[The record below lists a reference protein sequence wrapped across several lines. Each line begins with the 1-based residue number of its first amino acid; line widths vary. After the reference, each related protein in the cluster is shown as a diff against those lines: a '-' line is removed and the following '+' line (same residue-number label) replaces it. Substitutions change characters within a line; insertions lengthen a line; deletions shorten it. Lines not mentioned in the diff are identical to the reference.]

1 MAQRPRVFITGARR
15 GIGRGIAFGFAKAG
29 YDVVI
34 NDLTPENEAQETLA
48 GLRDHGAKA
57 VYLQGN
63 IADVK
68 SLPALAENAFAA
80 FGGLDCLVNNA
91 GISVRRRGDI
101 LEVTP
106 DSYDEVMGINLRGTF
121 FLTQQIARRM
131 VAATSPHPRSIISLS
146 SANAVLVA
154 PERAEYCLSKTGVAM
169 MTKLYA
175 VRLAE
180 KDIACFEIRPG
191 IIRSDMTAVVKER
204 YDKLIAEGISPTRRW
219 GEPEDIA
226 RVAVS
231 LASGNFHFSTGDAYH
246 VDGGLFIHRL

>member
-1 MAQRPRVFITGARR
+1 MSHRPRVFVTGARR
-15 GIGRGIAFGFAKAG
+15 GIGRGIAFGFAEAG

-34 NDLTPENEAQETLA
+34 NDLVPENEAQDALA
-48 GLRDHGAKA
+48 ALRERGAKA
-57 VYLQGN
+57 AYLQGN
-63 IADVK
+63 IADVTQ
-68 SLPALAENAFAA
+68 LPVLAETAFSA

-91 GISVRRRGDI
+91 GISVRKRGDI
-101 LEVTP
+101 LDVTP
-106 DSYDEVMGINLRGTF
+106 ESYDEVMGINLRGTF
-121 FLTQQIARRM
+121 FLTQEIARRM
-131 VAATSPHPRSIISLS
+131 AAATSPHPRSIISLS
-146 SANAVLVA
+146 SANAVMAA

-191 IIRSDMTAVVKER
+191 IIRSDMTAVVKDR
-204 YDKLIAEGISPTRRW
+204 YDKLIAEGITPTRRW

-246 VDGGLFIHRL
+246 VDGGLHIHRL

>member
-1 MAQRPRVFITGARR
+1 MRFLFAIAHYFAFDGVGYHGSTGPDPLPRQRA
-15 GIGRGIAFGFAKAG
+15 
-29 YDVVI
+29 
-34 NDLTPENEAQETLA
+34 LA
-48 GLRDHGAKA
+48 GCIGALHGLLAGPA
-57 VYLQGN
+57 
-63 IADVK
+63 IEADW
-68 SLPALAENAFAA
+68 
-80 FGGLDCLVNNA
+80 G
-91 GISVRRRGDI
+91 
-101 LEVTP
+101 
-106 DSYDEVMGINLRGTF
+106 
-121 FLTQQIARRM
+121 ARRM

-154 PERAEYCLSKTGVAM
+154 PDRAEYCLSKTGVSM

-204 YDKLIAEGISPTRRW
+204 YDKLIADGIAPTRRW

-246 VDGGLFIHRL
+246 VDGGLLIHRL

>member
-1 MAQRPRVFITGARR
+1 MSQRPRVFITGARR
-15 GIGRGIAFGFAKAG
+15 GIGRGIAFAFADAG

-34 NDLTPENEAQETLA
+34 ADLVAESETQEVLT
-48 GLRDHGAKA
+48 GLRERGAKA

-63 IADVK
+63 IADLK
-68 SLPALAENAFAA
+68 NLPSLADKAFSA
-80 FGGLDCLVNNA
+80 FRGLDCLVNNA
-91 GISVRRRGDI
+91 GVSVRKRGDI

-106 DSYDEVMGINLRGTF
+106 ESYDEVMGINLRGTF
-121 FLTQQIARRM
+121 FLTQEIARRM
-131 VAATSPHPRSIISLS
+131 VATTSPHPRSIISLS

-154 PERAEYCLSKTGVAM
+154 PDRAEYCLSKVGVSM

-180 KDIACFEIRPG
+180 PGIACFEIRPG
-191 IIRSDMTAVVKER
+191 IIHSDMTAVVKDR

-226 RVAVS
+226 RVAIS

-246 VDGGLFIHRL
+246 VDGGLLIHRL

>member
-1 MAQRPRVFITGARR
+1 MPQRPRVFITGARR
-15 GIGRGIAFGFAKAG
+15 GIGRGIAAGFADAG

-34 NDLTPENEAQETLA
+34 NDLAPEGEAKEVLA
-48 GLRDHGAKA
+48 DLRGRGAQA

-68 SLPALAENAFAA
+68 SLPALAEKAFTA

-91 GISVRRRGDI
+91 GISVRKRGDI
-101 LEVTP
+101 LDVTP
-106 DSYDEVMGINLRGTF
+106 DSYDEVMGVNLRGTF
-121 FLTQQIARRM
+121 FLTQEIARRM
-131 VAATSPHPRSIISLS
+131 AAATSPHPRSIISLS

-154 PERAEYCLSKTGVAM
+154 LDRAEYCLSKTGVSM

-204 YDKLIAEGISPTRRW
+204 YDKLIADGIAPTRRW

-231 LASGNFHFSTGDAYH
+231 LASGNFHFSTGDAFH
-246 VDGGLFIHRL
+246 VDGGLLIHRL